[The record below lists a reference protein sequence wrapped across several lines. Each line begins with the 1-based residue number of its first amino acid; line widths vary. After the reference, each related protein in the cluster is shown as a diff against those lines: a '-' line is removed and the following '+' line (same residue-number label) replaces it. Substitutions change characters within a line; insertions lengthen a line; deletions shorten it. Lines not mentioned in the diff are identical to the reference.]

1 MKLIKATQF
10 ILPHIEKNKEYTDK
24 KNTKKRRAEKNPK
37 APTNWKK
44 TY

>member
-24 KNTKKRRAEKNPK
+24 KKH
-37 APTNWKK
+37 KK
-44 TY
+44 T